1 MVTVDFYQFSK
12 KRNSTK
18 RPTGSPL
25 ASLSCALKEPCGV
38 VNPRIFVTVGD
49 TVPGTANYAYIG
61 TFNRYYFITEW
72 TWVRGAWMASLKVD
86 GLATYKSQIGSST
99 QYVTRAQSAYNTKL
113 IDDVIPTQAKSSV
126 RLSYFGVRVSGALY
140 SMSDPFPASQVTSGR
155 YVVGII
161 NQDNNAVGAASYYQ
175 FDDTNFRKFK
185 ALLMDVQNYSVDI
198 TQQDT
203 LRAQFNPISYIAS
216 VKWFPNEIPRE
227 NTGLSSIPFGWWTL
241 SGSFTC
247 YRITGQP
254 YTIQSDN
261 GIAALYNYA
270 QNTTDSYVIGIPQH
284 PQISTKHSNVQ
295 NDKYCKYTLECHPFG
310 IFPLPAEVIANTSYL
325 SLHISVDPI
334 SGNGTM
340 RLKALPFS
348 AESGESTP
356 AVAVEIASASTR
368 IGIDIPMA
376 QIAMDNLA
384 ITSSALDVAAG
395 TANGLVGIFTGG
407 LVGDPVG
414 GFATAAH
421 AGINMVAATTPQVR
435 VSGSMG
441 SLAEYQQKTR
451 PLLTAQFYYLAEE
464 APATMGYPLCQNKV
478 INTLSGY
485 IKCGNVELDIPG
497 TDPEQSEVVRLMQE
511 GFEYE

>member
-18 RPTGSPL
+18 RPTGTAL

-38 VNPRIFVTVGD
+38 VSPEIYVTVGD

-61 TFNRYYFITEW
+61 TFNRYYYITEW
-72 TWVRGAWMASLKVD
+72 TWREGAWVASLKVD
-86 GLATYKSQIGSST
+86 TLATYKTQIGSSS
-99 QYVTRAQSAYNTKL
+99 QYVTRAQSAYNTKV

-126 RLSYFGVRVSGALY
+126 RLSYFAVNVGGSRY
-140 SMSDPFPASQVTSGR
+140 SMSDPFPASQISSGR

-161 NQDNNAVGAASYYQ
+161 NQDNNAVGACSYYQ
-175 FDDTNFRKFK
+175 FDDTNFKKFK
-185 ALLMDVQNYSVDI
+185 AIMMDVQNYSGD
-198 TQQDT
+198 TAQQDI
-203 LRAQFNPISYIAS
+203 LRAQFNPINYIAS

-241 SGSFTC
+241 SGTFTC

-261 GIAALYNYA
+261 GIAYLYNYG
-270 QNTTDSYVIGIPQH
+270 QSTTDNYTVGIPQH

-310 IFPLPAEVIANTSYL
+310 IFPLPAEVVANTSYL

-334 SGNGTM
+334 SGDGTM
-340 RLKALPFS
+340 RLKALPYS

-356 AVAVEIASASTR
+356 AVAIEIASASTR

-376 QIAMDNLA
+376 QISIDNLA
-384 ITSSALDVAAG
+384 IASSALDAASGLAQGALGVA
-395 TANGLVGIFTGG
+395 TLGLGG
-407 LVGDPVG
+407 NIG
-414 GFATAAH
+414 GFMDAAK
-421 AGINMVAATTPQVR
+421 AGINMVAAQTPQVR

-451 PLLTAQFYYLAEE
+451 PLLTAQFFYLAEE
-464 APATMGYPLCQNKV
+464 APATMGYPLCQNKT
-478 INTLSGY
+478 INSLSGY

-497 TDPEQSEVVRLMQE
+497 TEPEQNEVVSLMQE